1 MKHPK
6 REEWV
11 PFLFGETTPG
21 AQHELSEHLR
31 GCADCRQEIE
41 TWQRSLGRLDAWK
54 LPPVRRTAP
63 ALAPAFTWAA
73 AAALVLL
80 LGFSIGRLSAKA
92 DAQKIRAAITP
103 QIKQELTE
111 ELTRLV
117 RAETSRSAAA
127 TLAASGQQTEQAM
140 TFLARDIDARRTAD
154 NREIFAAMST
164 LGSQSLA
171 EFVSLKKDL
180 DTVAVNTDAGLRNT
194 VQEIAQW
201 VDNRPP
207 SVVK

>member
-1 MKHPK
+1 
-6 REEWV
+6 
-11 PFLFGETTPG
+11 
-21 AQHELSEHLR
+21 
-31 GCADCRQEIE
+31 
-41 TWQRSLGRLDAWK
+41 
-54 LPPVRRTAP
+54 
-63 ALAPAFTWAA
+63 
-73 AAALVLL
+73 
-80 LGFSIGRLSAKA
+80 
-92 DAQKIRAAITP
+92 
-103 QIKQELTE
+103 
-111 ELTRLV
+111 
-117 RAETSRSAAA
+117 
-127 TLAASGQQTEQAM
+127 M